1 MVNIKM
7 RCIKGAN
14 MGDMARESSMEE
26 ILSSIRRVIAREEGD
41 SDVQPS
47 ADRETVLELTDGEI
61 GIKGGADSAAL
72 AIDESTSD
80 LDILE
85 ASDSLDALDEDKN
98 SGARTAGMTSPFA
111 EDTHEAALVATP
123 VAKASRDTLSA
134 LSALIAKP
142 QPQDTPV
149 SAPGLTV
156 DALVRDA
163 LRPLLKDW
171 LDANLPEIVEAM
183 VAKEIARIT
192 GRNF

>member
-1 MVNIKM
+1 
-7 RCIKGAN
+7 

-61 GIKGGADSAAL
+61 EIKGGADSTAL

-85 ASDSLDALDEDKN
+85 ASDSLDALDVDKN
-98 SGARTAGMTSPFA
+98 SGAHTAAMIAPVA

-149 SAPGLTV
+149 SASGLTV